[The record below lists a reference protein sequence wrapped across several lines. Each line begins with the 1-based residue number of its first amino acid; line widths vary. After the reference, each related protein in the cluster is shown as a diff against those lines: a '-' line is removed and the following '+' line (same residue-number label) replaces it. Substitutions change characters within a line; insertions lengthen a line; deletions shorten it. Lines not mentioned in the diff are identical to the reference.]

1 LLDEFV
7 PNDAHMDQQSAWV
20 LVITGPNM
28 AGKSTYIR
36 QIALLVLLAQIGSFV
51 PAAEMELSLAD
62 RIFARVGASDEIMRG
77 QSTFMVEM
85 TEAANILHN
94 ATADSLIVLDEL
106 GRGTSTFD
114 GLSLAWAITEHLA
127 TETRCRCLVA
137 THYHE
142 LTELAELL
150 KGVRNYNVAVRQV
163 AGEKKGE
170 DTIVFLHRIVEGGA
184 SESYGIHVARLAGV
198 PRPVVT
204 RSREILEELQ
214 RGFSRESRTPQLAR
228 KKTRDD
234 AQLMLFKDPGEEIL
248 EALRDVEP
256 DDLAPL
262 EALQRLKEW
271 KERFGG

>member
-1 LLDEFV
+1 
-7 PNDAHMDQQSAWV
+7 
-20 LVITGPNM
+20 
-28 AGKSTYIR
+28 
-36 QIALLVLLAQIGSFV
+36 
-51 PAAEMELSLAD
+51 
-62 RIFARVGASDEIMRG
+62 
-77 QSTFMVEM
+77 
-85 TEAANILHN
+85 
-94 ATADSLIVLDEL
+94 
-106 GRGTSTFD
+106 
-114 GLSLAWAITEHLA
+114 
-127 TETRCRCLVA
+127 
-137 THYHE
+137 
-142 LTELAELL
+142 L

-248 EALRDVEP
+248 ESLREVEP
-256 DDLAPL
+256 DDLTPL

-271 KERFGG
+271 KEQFGG

>member
-1 LLDEFV
+1 
-7 PNDAHMDQQSAWV
+7 V

-248 EALRDVEP
+248 ESLRDIEP
-256 DDLAPL
+256 DDLTPL

-271 KERFGG
+271 KERFGA